1 MTFPGYMRPDGSVGT
16 RNCVVM
22 MPTVMCVNHVA
33 SRIAQGVDADGS
45 GARVATMPHA
55 GGCTVGADLE
65 QTVSVLAG
73 LGAHPNVAAV
83 LIVNLGCEMVEPR
96 ALTDR
101 ITQMAPWKRV
111 ESIVVQETGVVAA
124 IDRGVE
130 IVRDMVHES
139 SVDRRLEV
147 DVSNLTL
154 ATECGGSDATSGI
167 AANPALGLALDRL
180 IDLGG
185 SAMFG
190 ETSEAMGTEH
200 LLCARAADE
209 TVARKLVRKL
219 DAARDRMAEALP
231 DGEHFLALGN
241 IEGGLSTLEEK
252 SLGAISKSGS
262 RPIVETLDYGTMPT
276 RKGLA
281 FVDGTAYDVVS
292 MTGMVAGGAQVVAFT
307 TGKGTPVGCHGR
319 EHRHRR
325 VSRDRRNRERRGS
338 RRADVPRGGRRC
350 RRQTGQGRNPR
361 LRRLRHQHHRR
372 IVCGAI
378 GTPQPARCRTLRP
391 CEPGLQTSSS
401 KGIPEWQ
408 ARF

>member
-307 TGKGTPVGCHGR
+307 TGKGTPVGYPIVPVVKITANAATAAAMAESIDIDASPVIAGTESVEEAAERMFREVVDVAGGKRVKAEILGFDDFGISTTAGSCAGR
-319 EHRHRR
+319 
-325 VSRDRRNRERRGS
+325 
-338 RRADVPRGGRRC
+338 
-350 RRQTGQGRNPR
+350 
-361 LRRLRHQHHRR
+361 
-372 IVCGAI
+372 
-378 GTPQPARCRTLRP
+378 
-391 CEPGLQTSSS
+391 
-401 KGIPEWQ
+401 
-408 ARF
+408 